1 MVSATK
7 LYAAERLVDELDPA
21 DRVRLLQY
29 LAPRIAEAVLPTP
42 AAPTQQVD
50 ESWQRL
56 REVGQRIAAAAA
68 KDPNGPSMTEM
79 VSEMRR

>member
-7 LYAAERLVDELDPA
+7 LHAAERLIDELDPS
-21 DRVRLLQY
+21 DRIRLLQY

-42 AAPTQQVD
+42 ATTTPQVD
-50 ESWQRL
+50 QSWQRL

-68 KDPNGPSMTEM
+68 KDPSGPSMTEL